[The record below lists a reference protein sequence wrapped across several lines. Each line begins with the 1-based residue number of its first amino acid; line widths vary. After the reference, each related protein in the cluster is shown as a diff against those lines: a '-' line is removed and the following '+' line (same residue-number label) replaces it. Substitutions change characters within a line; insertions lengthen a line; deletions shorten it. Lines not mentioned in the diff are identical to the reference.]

1 MFKTFAFA
9 ATALTLAAGSA
20 FAAPSDDARTHF
32 QAIASGDTQIVMR
45 AYADQAQLNWVGGP
59 LDGTYATTDA
69 IRGTWEKFGKAV
81 GPLKLTI
88 GSIEESANPK
98 GSTVSANVVFEGK
111 MPIKVRYVLT
121 YREGTICESASGET
135 MRAIGARSPRA
146 PMPSRILMMFGYV
159 RDSAPS
165 AAWPGSEA
173 RPAAAARAACIS
185 TAENLE
191 SGCRMGNS
199 WGDGMESPSCCSLTC
214 RCPL

>member
-1 MFKTFAFA
+1 MDPSSTTDHPSLHIKPSTEPSIFKTVAFA
-9 ATALTLAAGSA
+9 ATALTLAARSA
-20 FAAPSDDARTHF
+20 FAAPAHDARTRCP
-32 QAIASGDTQIVMR
+32 AIASGDTQIVMR

-121 YREGTICESASGET
+121 YREGKIVSET
-135 MRAIGARSPRA
+135 WQIDPKLNVA
-146 PMPSRILMMFGYV
+146 L
-159 RDSAPS
+159 
-165 AAWPGSEA
+165 AA
-173 RPAAAARAACIS
+173 
-185 TAENLE
+185 TAETA
-191 SGCRMGNS
+191 GK
-199 WGDGMESPSCCSLTC
+199 TATY
-214 RCPL
+214 